1 MAGGSLVFVV
11 EVVSLPLNT
20 VKKCRRWSC
29 LSVARIFSTGHIS
42 EKFLVT
48 FELGTSEHTRL
59 EKVLIAT
66 VNLFAAGF
74 LTAGVEV

>member
-20 VKKCRRWSC
+20 VKNCRQWSC
-29 LSVARIFSTGHIS
+29 LSVVRIFSTGHIS
-42 EKFLVT
+42 EEFFVT

-74 LTAGVEV
+74 LTAGVEI